1 MDIPN
6 FSSVRES
13 TLDALL
19 CNPQRILASFFNAF
33 NCDLVLYVHDMER
46 RLTYLSESAQ
56 TVCDLSFEKWRLK
69 NFELMFTPHPW
80 NTNYR
85 HLSDRDL
92 KPDEIQVLRCEIYGD
107 SGKTIQLEVRRTIV
121 LSEKVPVGVIGIA
134 RMLPSISQIFQ
145 SSSVMFNH
153 TMDGA
158 TILARWGL
166 LTENE
171 KEVVENV
178 VAGDMNKTI
187 AKKLGV
193 AERTIEAR
201 RSKLMKKL
209 GLKNVPDLVRFHLL
223 VRQWD
228 EANRTDMAS

>member
-13 TLDALL
+13 NIETLLN
-19 CNPQRILASFFNAF
+19 NPQRILASFFNAHH
-33 NCDLVLYVHDMER
+33 CDLVLYTHDMER
-46 RLTYLSESAQ
+46 RVTYLSESAK
-56 TVCDLSFEKWRLK
+56 TVCDLSFEKWRLQ
-69 NFELMFTPHPW
+69 NFELMFTMHPW

-92 KPDEIQVLRCEIYGD
+92 RPGEIQVLRCEIYGD
-107 SGKTIQLEVRRTIV
+107 SGKTIQLEVRRTIII
-121 LSEKVPVGVIGIA
+121 SESEPVGVIGIA
-134 RMLPSISQIFQ
+134 RMLPSISQMFQ
-145 SSSVMFNH
+145 SSSIMFNH

-166 LTENE
+166 LTDNE

-201 RSKLMKKL
+201 RSKVMKKL

-223 VRQWD
+223 VRQWN